1 MTDGICCNKAVL
13 SLPEISLTF
22 SVPDVFVSKIVE
34 STQMFPL
41 TVSVVKDTGFCSQL
55 AIDK

>member
-1 MTDGICCNKAVL
+1 MEFVVIKL
-13 SLPEISLTF
+13 SCPYLKFLLTF